1 MSRGALPYKVLESAV
16 ADLRLHKL
24 APRNVEA
31 EAMAAWRAVD
41 TLTTADPRDWR
52 ENIVAL
58 VEMQERIERMIEGA
72 AK

>member
-1 MSRGALPYKVLESAV
+1 MSRGGQSFRVLQSAV
-16 ADLRLHKL
+16 DDLRLHKL
-24 APRNVEA
+24 ARRNVEA

-41 TLTTADPRDWR
+41 TLTTAEPRDWR
-52 ENIVAL
+52 ENIGAL